1 LFQIR
6 FLFTVFLTLA
16 LLASGCSQLP
26 VSRETR
32 TPTVSDTSQPATQ
45 AAETTAIQPQETAA
59 APRPVASA
67 SQQRII
73 EIGTGNYIAEAGK
86 KPEQITENAEGD
98 ITLNFQ
104 DTDLREF
111 IKVILSDV
119 LGVNYFID
127 PDVGGKVTIET
138 PKPITRDQVF
148 PLLEQTLASNGA
160 SIISSAGMYHV
171 LPVADAGKGNLTP
184 ATITNG
190 TRDGYSIRI
199 IPLRYVAAQEMQK
212 ILEPY
217 MSDSNNLR
225 IDSKRNLVIVNGTSQ
240 ELDLIQDTINIFD
253 VDWLR
258 GMSMGL
264 YPLTYVD
271 PKTLKGELDTII
283 GAMDTGEGKELLG
296 GLVRVVPV
304 DRLNSILLI
313 GSTPSA
319 LREVEIWLYR
329 LDKPGEKV
337 GKRLYV
343 YNVQNAKALDLA
355 DILGRVFTGTGEKDK
370 TQARAEL
377 APGLKPVDI
386 GNTSNP
392 TAATAPA
399 TTGTGAGV
407 TLPSNDSIEII
418 ADDVR
423 NALVVLATP
432 QDYTMVEAA
441 IKKLDVVPL
450 QVLIEASILEVT
462 LRGDL
467 SYGVEWYFK
476 NNHVIGDN
484 KDGSGQLDMGTSLI
498 RPLTPGFSYVI
509 GTSATDIRLA
519 LNALQN
525 ESEVNVLSSPSL
537 MVLDNQTA
545 TINVGDEIPVPSR
558 QSVSNLDPNAPTVNE
573 IQYRK
578 TGVTLAVTPRVN
590 SGGLVTMEVKQEVS
604 SAVTTTTSD
613 IDAPTIQNRAID
625 SVVAINSGDTIILG
639 GLIQDTKTNSEGGI
653 PIIHK
658 IPVLGKLF
666 GRTSQ
671 DSNRTELL
679 ILITPRVVGN
689 RNDARE
695 ITDEFRRKL
704 QGITPI
710 QKLPAD
716 KS

>member
-1 LFQIR
+1 MG
-6 FLFTVFLTLA
+6 
-16 LLASGCSQLP
+16 S
-26 VSRETR
+26 
-32 TPTVSDTSQPATQ
+32 
-45 AAETTAIQPQETAA
+45 
-59 APRPVASA
+59 
-67 SQQRII
+67 
-73 EIGTGNYIAEAGK
+73 GNYIKEPGGNTQ
-86 KPEQITENAEGD
+86 QITQNAEGD

-111 IKVILSDV
+111 IKVILGDV

-138 PKPITRDQVF
+138 PKPISKDRVF
-148 PLLEQTLASNGA
+148 PLLEQTLATNGA
-160 SIISSAGMYHV
+160 SIIRSAGMYRI
-171 LPVADAGKGNLTP
+171 LPTADAGKGNLTP
-184 ATITNG
+184 STVQNSSQ
-190 TRDGYSIRI
+190 DGYSIRI
-199 IPLRYVAAQEMQK
+199 IPLKYVAAQEMQK

-217 MSDSNNLR
+217 MSDSSNLR
-225 IDSKRNLVIVNGTSQ
+225 IDAKRNLVIVNGTPQ
-240 ELDLIQDTINIFD
+240 ELDQIQDTIKIFD

-271 PKTLKGELDTII
+271 PKTLKDELDTII
-283 GAMDTGEGKELLG
+283 GAMDTGDKGDKNELLG
-296 GLVRVVPV
+296 GLVRVVPI

-313 GSTPSA
+313 SSTPAA

-343 YNVQNAKALDLA
+343 YNVQNAKAEDLA
-355 DILGRVFTGTGEKDK
+355 DILGRVFSGTSDK
-370 TQARAEL
+370 GKTTPGAEL
-377 APGLKPVDI
+377 APGLKPTEIGEDKTSDSKPATETKADTKTA
-386 GNTSNP
+386 GNT
-392 TAATAPA
+392 
-399 TTGTGAGV
+399 GV
-407 TLPSNDSIEII
+407 TLPGKDSIDII

-432 QDYTMVEAA
+432 QDYHMVEAA
-441 IKKLDVVPL
+441 IRKLDVVPL

-476 NNHVIGDN
+476 NNKILSDN
-484 KDGSGQLDMGTSLI
+484 KTGTGQLDLGSSLI
-498 RPLTPGFSYVI
+498 RSLTPGFSYVI
-509 GTSATDIRLA
+509 GTSATDVRLA

-525 ESEVNVLSSPSL
+525 ESKVNVLSSPSL

-545 TINVGDEIPVPSR
+545 TINVGDEIPVPAR
-558 QSVSNLDPNAPTVNE
+558 QSISNLNASAPTVNE

-578 TGVTLAVTPRVN
+578 TGVTLEVTPRVN
-590 SGGLVTMEVKQEVS
+590 SGGLVTLEVKQEVS
-604 SAVTTTTSD
+604 SAVTTTTSN

-625 SVVAINSGDTIILG
+625 SVVAINSGETIILG
-639 GLIQDTKTNSEGGI
+639 GLIQDTKSNSEGGV
-653 PIIHK
+653 PFVHK

-666 GRTSQ
+666 GSTTH

-679 ILITPRVVGN
+679 VLITPRVVGS
-689 RNDARE
+689 RNDARQ

-704 QGITPI
+704 KGITPI
-710 QKLPAD
+710 KPAPAG